1 MFLLFACWHLY
12 DSGSELARSPA
23 LFDLWQFRSLY
34 YCMLNQRQL
43 SFIRGKRPRGA
54 WALFLN
60 MSKLV
65 YIDFCPIRKYEFRV
79 SNNWLWQKV
88 TQGDQTC
95 IKLQCKSMGMMM
107 LLYKKKT
114 IFLIN
119 CTYINT
125 LLSLSK
131 SIEKTNKAELLQET
145 CTWCDSVS
153 QYLFHFEKLS
163 NKIKSLKKYI
173 LLLYEFYMM
182 KTRRKKNKHT
192 FW

>member
-1 MFLLFACWHLY
+1 MHQLFLMVNVLVICV
-12 DSGSELARSPA
+12 LASLWFWESNATRSPA

-65 YIDFCPIRKYEFRV
+65 YIDFCPIRNYEFRV

-107 LLYKKKT
+107 LLYKKKNN
-114 IFLIN
+114 FPDKLHLHL
-119 CTYINT
+119 YSAE
-125 LLSLSK
+125 SLK
-131 SIEKTNKAELLQET
+131 SIEKTNKAELLQEKI
-145 CTWCDSVS
+145 TWCDSVS
-153 QYLFHFEKLS
+153 QYLFHVEK
-163 NKIKSLKKYI
+163 
-173 LLLYEFYMM
+173 
-182 KTRRKKNKHT
+182 
-192 FW
+192 